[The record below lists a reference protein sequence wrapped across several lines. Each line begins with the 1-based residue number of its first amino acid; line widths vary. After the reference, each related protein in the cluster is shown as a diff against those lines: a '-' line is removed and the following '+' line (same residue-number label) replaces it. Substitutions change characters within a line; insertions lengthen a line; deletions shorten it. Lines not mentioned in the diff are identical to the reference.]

1 MTGRVQ
7 DWNRQSMKKGDS
19 APKHGVR
26 SMGSLFH
33 SNAPVMLADGG
44 RVDEAAMKQR
54 GLAESNKEKPM
65 GLFERLRMG
74 NIDQPGSEAYNRF
87 GAGRG
92 RMEGELDKAEA
103 EMKANRANARAG
115 DAAMRQRKVDDAD
128 FAEAD
133 ALQATG
139 RAVAGAPAPAP
150 ARRQVSRVETPAAAT
165 ARPVARGG
173 SGDRPPSEKARSG
186 TDARPP
192 SETARSA
199 RQGSFESRAKA
210 PAKTTK
216 AAEATRGRTSDY
228 RTQLERRGDRLAAER
243 ASRSAE
249 AQAFNERL
257 RQDPGQISIRAAQK
271 EWDNMSPAQRSSA
284 RGRQLAEMIGIR

>member
-1 MTGRVQ
+1 MTGRVE
-7 DWNRQSMKKGDS
+7 DWNRQSMKKDGS
-19 APKHGVR
+19 APQHGVR

-44 RVDEAAMKQR
+44 KVDEAAMKQR

-115 DAAMRQRKVDDAD
+115 DAAMRQRKIDDAD
-128 FAEAD
+128 FAKAD

-150 ARRQVSRVETPAAAT
+150 ARPQVSRVETPAAAP
-165 ARPVARGG
+165 AEPEA
-173 SGDRPPSEKARSG
+173 
-186 TDARPP
+186 DARTAPAAARRRVTSADIRRSQARAKDRVAPP
-192 SETARSA
+192 VKP
-199 RQGSFESRAKA
+199 AKA
-210 PAKTTK
+210 PARATATK
-216 AAEATRGRTSDY
+216 PREFEPLFPIKGRPNPRRDVAGMRQKIRQKLIDGEEGTLTPNEEAFAKR
-228 RTQLERRGDRLAAER
+228 
-243 ASRSAE
+243 
-249 AQAFNERL
+249 N
-257 RQDPGQISIRAAQK
+257 
-271 EWDNMSPAQRSSA
+271 NM
-284 RGRQLAEMIGIR
+284 I

>member
-19 APKHGVR
+19 ASQHGVR

-44 RVDEAAMKQR
+44 KVDEAAMKQR

-74 NIDQPGSEAYNRF
+74 NIDQAGSEAYNRF

-92 RMEGELDKAEA
+92 RMEGELDKAES
-103 EMKANRANARAG
+103 EMKANQANARTG
-115 DAAMRQRKVDDAD
+115 DAAMRQRKVDDVD

-133 ALQATG
+133 RMSGTA

-150 ARRQVSRVETPAAAT
+150 ARNSRVNVQRVEVEDPTPAAARRRVT
-165 ARPVARGG
+165 SADIRRSQARAKDRATPSSQPAVAPSASASPVASSSAQVNAIRSKLAQGLPL
-173 SGDRPPSEKARSG
+173 SG
-186 TDARPP
+186 
-192 SETARSA
+192 
-199 RQGSFESRAKA
+199 
-210 PAKTTK
+210 
-216 AAEATRGRTSDY
+216 
-228 RTQLERRGDRLAAER
+228 AER
-243 ASRSAE
+243 IIA
-249 AQAFNERL
+249 
-257 RQDPGQISIRAAQK
+257 K
-271 EWDNMSPAQRSSA
+271 ENGLS
-284 RGRQLAEMIGIR
+284 